1 MEYTGE
7 RPTVEYGLVSSRMRY
22 KLLVP
27 HILDKKILDF
37 GCGVGH
43 GSYLLSQYAKSVVG
57 FDRNKESITE
67 AQKRFV
73 RPNLRFVSE
82 GTWQHK
88 LANSGLDIIASVECV
103 EHLEKP
109 HLITLLRFCSDLVPS
124 FVCTTPNGNLF
135 SYQPKTRAERRGF
148 HTWHYTYGELVKLF
162 GQFYSY
168 VDVAGHAFDPVLQ
181 KYTGFTVFATNALA
195 NWNETNFVTNPQVPS
210 SHDDG
215 DSAV

>member
-27 HILDKKILDF
+27 HILNKKILDF

-57 FDRNKESITE
+57 FDRCEESIAE
-67 AQKRFV
+67 ARGRFV

-82 GTWQHK
+82 GTWQQN
-88 LANSGLDIIASVECV
+88 LANSGLEVVASVECI

-109 HLITLLRFCSDLVPS
+109 HLETLLVICAKLVPS

-135 SYQPKTRAERRGF
+135 SYQPKTLAERRGF
-148 HTWHYTYGELVKLF
+148 HTWHYTYDELVALF
-162 GQFYSY
+162 GQHYSY
-168 VDVAGHAFDPVLQ
+168 VDVAGHAFDPALQ
-181 KYTGFTVFATNALA
+181 KYTGFTVLATNLFAG
-195 NWNETNFVTNPQVPS
+195 WDEDDFVAHPKVPNKTS
-210 SHDDG
+210 
-215 DSAV
+215 